1 MTQTA
6 SPDLADFIRRL
17 PKTENHL
24 HIEGAV
30 PYEFLQRIN
39 PDKFRELPPFW
50 AEDYRF
56 SDFMT
61 FINTFMDW
69 RKDWFTSPERYY
81 ESCQVALKH
90 LHDQGARYLETSFHL
105 RMASIIGCH
114 PREIIQ
120 AILAAAPPGLEVR
133 VFAGMWRNHY
143 VEPMREWI
151 DDMVNWDDLSG
162 VDFDGP
168 EDLPLEPWA
177 LEKWALL
184 RRAGKV
190 TKAHAG
196 ELEGAHLVRESV
208 VRLGATR
215 IQHGIRAIEDPAV
228 VQLLIDKGT
237 VLDLCPTSNVK
248 LKVVPSYEAHPARA
262 LFDAGVAFTINTD
275 GPIAFGASLN
285 DEYTALAVAQSF
297 SKAELA
303 AIAKTGFQ
311 YALLPE
317 SEKQRHVA
325 DIDRLIAEG

>member
-1 MTQTA
+1 MKPTPR
-6 SPDLADFIRRL
+6 SDLVDFINRL

-39 PDKFRELPPFW
+39 PDKFREPPPFW
-50 AEDYRF
+50 ADDYRF
-56 SDFMT
+56 PDFMT

-81 ESCQVALKH
+81 ESCQVALQNIY
-90 LHDQGARYLETSFHL
+90 DQGGRYLETSFHL

-151 DDMVNWDDLSG
+151 DDMENWDDLSG

-177 LEKWALL
+177 LKKWA
-184 RRAGKV
+184 RFRSAGKV

-196 ELEGAHLVRESV
+196 ELEGPHLVRESV
-208 VRLGATR
+208 ERLGATR

-228 VQLLIDKGT
+228 VQLLVERGT
-237 VLDLCPTSNVK
+237 VLDLCPTSNLK

-262 LFDAGVAFTINTD
+262 LFEAGVAFTINTD

-285 DEYTALAVAQSF
+285 DEYLALAMAQNF
-297 SKAELA
+297 TKLELA
-303 AIAKTGFQ
+303 TIAKTGFQ
-311 YALLPE
+311 HALLTE
-317 SEKQRHVA
+317 SVKQSHCA
-325 DIDRLIAEG
+325 EIDALLTA